1 MNCCERANQDEINSI
16 AALAEEMSEKSDRI
30 EPLEFFKIDME
41 FHRQLV
47 AASRTSSIETHR
59 QYNARLWRARFVS
72 SRRATRRPMTL
83 NQHDHI
89 ATSLKERDTQKIAIE
104 LRTHLDTTIK
114 NIAEDQEDTLL
125 KSDLEQLMKPRIALI
140 PGDPSGIGPELVA
153 KLLAEPGLSMKMSW

>member
-1 MNCCERANQDEINSI
+1 
-16 AALAEEMSEKSDRI
+16 MSEKSERI

-47 AASRTSSIETHR
+47 AASRNPALIETHR

-83 NQHDHI
+83 NQHDQI

-125 KSDLEQLMKPRIALI
+125 KSDL
-140 PGDPSGIGPELVA
+140 GNNT
-153 KLLAEPGLSMKMSW
+153 